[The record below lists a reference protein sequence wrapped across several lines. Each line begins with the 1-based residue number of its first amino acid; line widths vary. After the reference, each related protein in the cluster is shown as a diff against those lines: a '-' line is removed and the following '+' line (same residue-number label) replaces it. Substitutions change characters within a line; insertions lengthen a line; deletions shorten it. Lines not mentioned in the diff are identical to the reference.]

1 MSDEDPR
8 PDSALFN
15 VLSPLVLPL
24 LPLLLLPTSSLVMG
38 TEVMYLPS
46 TSSES

>member
-1 MSDEDPR
+1 MIDEDPR

-24 LPLLLLPTSSLVMG
+24 LRSVLLLLLLSLDQRVL
-38 TEVMYLPS
+38 VVC
-46 TSSES
+46 